1 MSLDNNKKIYVIIV
15 VLLFTH
21 IYVAIFNE
29 LNKFKIANVSYNIA
43 TNSEIRDK
51 LLIDE
56 TKNNTYNDVSISTK
70 SIIYNYE
77 SLDLVAERVK
87 KNKDY
92 YYETIPNY
100 QKIAYKNFI
109 DSVKKEV
116 DYKDKNSGWI
126 RLRNNNDKLI
136 IGCSTAVWCGYT
148 IENTSLERYGYD
160 IIGLGGA
167 FDTDLKNILENLRK
181 NQYKKIVIFGGVNDC
196 NLRAFTGEIVVD
208 PNYASEIANL
218 LDEARRHLLNGVTDI
233 IFVRVK
239 PMTYIED
246 SDDIEFML
254 RYNNCALQYNDL
266 LTYLIG
272 VKYYDIPF
280 DTSDKYSSGYVH
292 YDKLEVYKK
301 IFDDINEL

>member
-1 MSLDNNKKIYVIIV
+1 MNLDNNKKIYVIIV
-15 VLLFTH
+15 VLLFTQ
-21 IYVAIFNE
+21 IYIAIFNE
-29 LNKFKIANVSYNIA
+29 LIKIKTDNYSYKISTA
-43 TNSEIRDK
+43 SETSDE
-51 LLIDE
+51 LLINNNINE
-56 TKNNTYNDVSISTK
+56 EKNEVSTK
-70 SIIYNYE
+70 STIFNYE
-77 SLDLVAERVK
+77 ALDLVAERVK
-87 KNKDY
+87 RNKDY

-100 QKIAYKNFI
+100 QKIAYNNFI
-109 DSVKKEV
+109 QSVKNEV

-148 IENTSLERYGYD
+148 IDNTSLERYGYD

-218 LDEARRHLLNGVTDI
+218 LDEARRHLLNGVTDV

-292 YDKLEVYKK
+292 YDKIEVYKK